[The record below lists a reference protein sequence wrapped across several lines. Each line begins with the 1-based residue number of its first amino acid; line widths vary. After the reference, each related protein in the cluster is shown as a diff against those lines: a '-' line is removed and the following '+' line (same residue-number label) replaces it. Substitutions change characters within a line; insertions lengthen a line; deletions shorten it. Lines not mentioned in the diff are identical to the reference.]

1 MIVGDSFTDD
11 DARARA
17 QACQHAA
24 ECDAA
29 PKPVSGRSSRE
40 RRSLTIASMER
51 VRHGDKR
58 SSLRGVRAIAGS
70 RANGGR
76 CKDHEARNIE
86 GADYAVRPFDV
97 LRSLIELYHSSVRYH
112 SLSG

>member
-1 MIVGDSFTDD
+1 MN
-11 DARARA
+11 A
-17 QACQHAA
+17 QAY
-24 ECDAA
+24 AA
-29 PKPVSGRSSRE
+29 PTLLPAAR
-40 RRSLTIASMER
+40 
-51 VRHGDKR
+51 
-58 SSLRGVRAIAGS
+58 

-97 LRSLIELYHSSVRYH
+97 LRSLIKLYHSSVRYH

>member
-1 MIVGDSFTDD
+1 LPA
-11 DARARA
+11 AR
-17 QACQHAA
+17 
-24 ECDAA
+24 
-29 PKPVSGRSSRE
+29 
-40 RRSLTIASMER
+40 
-51 VRHGDKR
+51 
-58 SSLRGVRAIAGS
+58 